1 MLIECVWGMS
11 DSISVVDGVLSP
23 VRGYY
28 GTVENQGRGSLHL
41 HMLIWLDHK
50 MTPGVLRN
58 NVRDATFRKDLIGYL
73 EDIVKEDL
81 SWTKSSLIDTGQSYN
96 HVSHE

>member
-1 MLIECVWGMS
+1 MRGCIL
-11 DSISVVDGVLSP
+11 VVDGVLGP

-50 MTPGVLRN
+50 LTPSLLRSY
-58 NVRDATFRKDLIGYL
+58 VKDAQFRKDLIGYL
-73 EDIVKEDL
+73 EDIIKEDL
-81 SWTKSSLIDTGQSYN
+81 SWMSFTSTGTG
-96 HVSHE
+96 